1 MRCVYQ
7 TFRQLPMA
15 RLLLMKAHWLHK
27 TFSMV
32 GSLLKLMKMWETQ
45 HRTRK
50 PRLTLAP
57 PRTFRLA
64 NTSQA
69 RSRTQSVARSSSKS

>member
-1 MRCVYQ
+1 MLVQKMEVALDNGRRMRCVYP
-7 TFRQLPMA
+7 TFRQWPMA

-50 PRLTLAP
+50 PRLT
-57 PRTFRLA
+57 
-64 NTSQA
+64 
-69 RSRTQSVARSSSKS
+69 